1 MDKILTKF
9 SASELARLI
18 ATKEVSPVDVMR
30 GYLDRIERYDS
41 DLNSYIT
48 ICKDDALE
56 EAKKAEKAV
65 MDGEVLGPLHGLPL
79 GVKDQFETKGV
90 LTTASSKILANYVPN
105 EDATI
110 VARAKEAGAI
120 LLGKLNMSP
129 FVAGGGDYLSRE
141 NPPRNPWNFDRD
153 PGSSSHGSGIAI
165 AASLCSIAFGE
176 DTGGSIRGPAALN
189 GIVGLRP
196 TWGRVSRHGL
206 LLFCWSMDAGGPM
219 TRTVED
225 TALVMNAIAGYD
237 PKDSLTSKLPVPDYT
252 KCLTTDVRGLRAGL
266 LMEFMEPGFTSEEV
280 RKSIRDAV
288 SQLEAMGVVVE
299 EVSLPMLLEIG
310 DVRPAISES
319 DGAFIQR
326 KWIVSNPKD
335 FGKSALKGTLVGS
348 MIPNYIL
355 EKAARMRA
363 LLRREWAHLLRQ
375 YDFLISPTTLTEASK
390 IHHYTDKIT
399 SREQAEHRFGGR
411 RTPVPPAAL
420 AGTPA
425 ITVPCGFSK
434 DGLPIGL
441 QIIGG
446 HFREDSVIK
455 LAYAYEQETKWH
467 TMRPIL

>member
-176 DTGGSIRGPAALN
+176 DTGGSIRGPAFLN

-219 TRTVED
+219 TRTV
-225 TALVMNAIAGYD
+225 
-237 PKDSLTSKLPVPDYT
+237 
-252 KCLTTDVRGLRAGL
+252 
-266 LMEFMEPGFTSEEV
+266 
-280 RKSIRDAV
+280 
-288 SQLEAMGVVVE
+288 
-299 EVSLPMLLEIG
+299 
-310 DVRPAISES
+310 
-319 DGAFIQR
+319 
-326 KWIVSNPKD
+326 
-335 FGKSALKGTLVGS
+335 
-348 MIPNYIL
+348 
-355 EKAARMRA
+355 
-363 LLRREWAHLLRQ
+363 
-375 YDFLISPTTLTEASK
+375 
-390 IHHYTDKIT
+390 
-399 SREQAEHRFGGR
+399 
-411 RTPVPPAAL
+411 
-420 AGTPA
+420 
-425 ITVPCGFSK
+425 
-434 DGLPIGL
+434 
-441 QIIGG
+441 
-446 HFREDSVIK
+446 
-455 LAYAYEQETKWH
+455 
-467 TMRPIL
+467 